1 MWVGGY
7 SDWTPAEQREWDRD
21 LAELETER
29 KPRESPIK
37 TETNN
42 ENTVKSNTIT
52 WDIDLA
58 TETLY
63 RNIINKI
70 VIEKTTKII
79 FLCYSCTYLDKPCS
93 VELLPGTCIK
103 EVLQKLMRTIETEI
117 EKKQGH
123 ALVLKGVFSTRHI

>member
-29 KPRESPIK
+29 KLRESPIK

-42 ENTVKSNTIT
+42 ENTVKSNTRT

-63 RNIINKI
+63 RNINNKN
-70 VIEKTTKII
+70 VTEKTTKII
-79 FLCYSCTYLDKPCS
+79 LQCYSCTHLDEPCS
-93 VELLPGTCIK
+93 VEFLPGT
-103 EVLQKLMRTIETEI
+103 
-117 EKKQGH
+117 
-123 ALVLKGVFSTRHI
+123 